1 MISTY
6 ATLLTALKEELNK
19 SPSDS
24 LTTEWIARAE
34 ARMNR
39 ILRVRGNTQ
48 RDTAT
53 ISAEFAEPPADFL
66 APRSMRLADSPYTL
80 LQFVTGEQMADLKAS
95 LQTGT
100 TSHYALVNGEFE
112 FFPIPSAA
120 TDVVLTYLQ
129 QVPALSVSA
138 TTNWMLTDNPDAYFR
153 GALVEAWIYYR
164 DAEQSALNKALFDR
178 AIGEIRDADM
188 RDAFAANLTPSPS
201 SYPI

>member
-1 MISTY
+1 MRLS
-6 ATLLTALKEELNK
+6 E
-19 SPSDS
+19 S
-24 LTTEWIARAE
+24 AE
-34 ARMNR
+34 A
-39 ILRVRGNTQ
+39 LR
-48 RDTAT
+48 
-53 ISAEFAEPPADFL
+53 
-66 APRSMRLADSPYTL
+66 
-80 LQFVTGEQMADLKAS
+80 QFITDEQMTVPKAS

-100 TSHYALVNGEFE
+100 ISHSALVNGEFE